1 MAVYTEV
8 ADEEMAAFVARYG
21 LGRLHFYKG
30 IAEGVENTNYL
41 VTTDEGRF
49 ILTVY
54 EKRVNVDDLPFF
66 VGLMEHLVQRGLN
79 CPSPVRDSHGV
90 ALGRLAGKPAAIVT
104 FLDGVWIRR
113 PRVEHCLAVGAALA
127 RMHLAGEGFGIR
139 RENALGL
146 RGWRPLYDRFA
157 ARADEIGPGLGALI
171 AAELGHL
178 EANWPAGLPEGVIHA
193 DLFPDNVFFLEDR
206 LSGLIDFYF
215 ACNDALAYDIAI
227 CLNAWCFE
235 PDGAF
240 NITKGRALLKGYLSV
255 RSLTSAEQVALPR
268 LCRGA
273 ALRFLLTRAFDWI
286 NTPPGALVSRK
297 DPLEYVRKLRFHQSL
312 ASARELGLELI
323 AGAGA

>member
-8 ADEEMAAFVARYG
+8 ADEDMAAFVARYG
-21 LGRLHFYKG
+21 LGRLHSYKG

-41 VTTDEGRF
+41 VTTDKGRF

-54 EKRVNVDDLPFF
+54 EKRVSVDDLPFF
-66 VGLMEHLVQRGLN
+66 LGLMEHLVRRGLT
-79 CPSPVRDSHGV
+79 CPSPIRDVQGE

-104 FLDGVWIRR
+104 FLEGVWIRR
-113 PRVEHCLAVGAALA
+113 PRVEHCEAVGAALA

-139 RENALGL
+139 RQNALGL
-146 RGWRPLYDRFA
+146 QGWRPLYSRFA
-157 ARADEIGPGLGALI
+157 SRADEIVAGLGKLI
-171 AAELGHL
+171 ATELDHL
-178 EANWPAGLPEGVIHA
+178 EAAWPAGLPEGVIHA
-193 DLFPDNVFFLEDR
+193 DLFPDNVFFLDDR

-215 ACNDALAYDIAI
+215 ACNDALAYDVAV

-235 PDGAF
+235 PDHAF
-240 NITKGRALLKGYLSV
+240 NVTKGRALLRGYLSV
-255 RSLTSAEQVALPR
+255 RSLSVEERGSLPL

-297 DPLEYVRKLRFHQSL
+297 DPIEYVRKLRFHQSL
-312 ASARELGLELI
+312 ASASELGLELA
-323 AGAGA
+323 AGARA